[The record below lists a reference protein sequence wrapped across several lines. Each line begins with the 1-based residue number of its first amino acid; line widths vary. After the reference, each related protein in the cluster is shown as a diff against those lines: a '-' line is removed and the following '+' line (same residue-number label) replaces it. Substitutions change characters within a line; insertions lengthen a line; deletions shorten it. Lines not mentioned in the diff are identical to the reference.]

1 MTTPADD
8 LVERLREFGP
18 LAHEAAARIVAD
30 AERIA
35 ALIENLHTEQDRT
48 HRYLDRAERAEAELE
63 AAREDAERWDAMANL
78 WACYL
83 ETTLRQDETGYWSI
97 TCTEAVE
104 NCQDCKFV
112 GVDPDAAIDAARG
125 QNEHG

>member
-63 AAREDAERWDAMANL
+63 AAREDAERYRAI
-78 WACYL
+78 
-83 ETTLRQDETGYWSI
+83 R
-97 TCTEAVE
+97 AVE
-104 NCQDCKFV
+104 AQGQTLAAYDAN
-112 GVDPDAAIDAARG
+112 VDRIYARKG
-125 QNEHG
+125 TT